1 MKAQAALDFLMTYGW
16 ALLIVVLVVGALFAL
31 GIFDIGT
38 FMGNKTSG
46 FTQIGVSGY
55 KLDSSGVLTMKLKNL
70 AGTNVNITQINAT
83 LGVTTISNTTLF
95 ALSNGRESG
104 IFSVGNFNASAPS
117 SGSSYSIRVNI
128 IYNDTNSGFSYL
140 DSGTL
145 VGKVN

>member
-55 KLDSSGVLTMKLKNL
+55 KLASDGMLTLKLKNL
-70 AGTNVNITQINAT
+70 AGTNVNITSINAT
-83 LGVTTISNTTLF
+83 LGVTTIGNSTLF
-95 ALSNGRESG
+95 ALSNGRESA
-104 IFSVGNFNASAPS
+104 IFSVGNFSSATPS
-117 SGSSYSIRVNI
+117 AGSSYSIRVEI
-128 IYNDTNSGFSYL
+128 HYNDTSSGFSYL

>member
-55 KLDSSGVLTMKLKNL
+55 KLDSAGTLTMKLKNL

-83 LGVTTISNTTLF
+83 LGTTTVGNASVFSL
-95 ALSNGRESG
+95 ANGKESAVF
-104 IFSVGNFNASAPS
+104 IVGNFSTAVPT
-117 SGSSYSIRVNI
+117 SGSSYSVKVAIV
-128 IYNDTNSGFSYL
+128 YTDTSSGFSYQ